1 MRTGRVAGILFI
13 VGGLALG
20 LIGVAWLVANVTG
33 GQLQVTGAVLGG
45 GILAVVVLPLLRVGI
60 FLLVRSGREAVED
73 AERDALRKILD
84 IVKSRGQLQISELVL
99 ELGSTR
105 RQVQDQI
112 HALVGMGLYSGY
124 INWEDGT
131 LYSAEAAKLRDLD
144 RCNHCG
150 GDVSFAGKGVL
161 SCPYCGTEY
170 FLN

>member
-1 MRTGRVAGILFI
+1 MRTGRVGGILFI
-13 VGGLALG
+13 LGGVALT
-20 LIGVAWLVANVTG
+20 LIGVAWLASNVTG
-33 GQLQVTGAVLGG
+33 GELQVTGAVLGG
-45 GILAVVVLPLLRVGI
+45 GLLAIVVLPLIGVGI
-60 FLLVRSGREAVED
+60 FLLVRSGREAIED

-105 RQVQDQI
+105 RLVQDQI

-124 INWEDGT
+124 INWEEGT
-131 LYSAEAAKLRDLD
+131 LYSAEAAMLRDLE

-150 GDVSFAGKGVL
+150 GEVNFAGKGVVA
-161 SCPYCGTEY
+161 CPYCGTEY